1 MVCRQTNFQLGGVFC
16 GSHSAHNFKLINKT
30 HTKSRV
36 EFDLTRHT
44 DFTLEFPG
52 SQTAGACCR
61 YVITNRCRYT
71 LSQTDDGR

>member
-36 EFDLTRHT
+36 EFDLSRHT

-52 SQTAGACCR
+52 SQTAGACFVINNRRR
-61 YVITNRCRYT
+61 YIIANRW
-71 LSQTDDGR
+71 